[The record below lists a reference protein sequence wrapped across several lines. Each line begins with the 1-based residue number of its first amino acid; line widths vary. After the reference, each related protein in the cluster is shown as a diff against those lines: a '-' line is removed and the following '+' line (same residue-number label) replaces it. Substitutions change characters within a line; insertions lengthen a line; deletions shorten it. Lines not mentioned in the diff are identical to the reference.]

1 MFGLLKTFYI
11 KPNERGMLFYRSHFQ
26 EILMP
31 GTHRRMG
38 WHWNVKIF
46 DLNTPKATIDNV
58 ELLLQSHPDVLNE
71 QFVVVRTTF
80 NQAALVRVGQQ
91 WQAIAPNQ
99 LHLFWRG
106 FIEVDA
112 HRFDLDESVELPTAF
127 VEQVKDQAASAL
139 AGLKIVQVSEFQ
151 IGMLYIQDNFVRPLA
166 SGVYGFW
173 TFGQT
178 VRVNL
183 YDRTKPIPGFNNP
196 DVLMEQHSEFVSE
209 YCEAVT
215 LGAQEMAIARYQGK
229 VIGVLPPT
237 SRQLFWRGVE
247 VEVIDL
253 STEAK
258 LPARLV
264 KELVSGLSE
273 VFQLAL
279 AYLHL
284 TEVPSQHVGL
294 LYAEGALQETLEP
307 GRHVWWTFG
316 RSLKTEVLD
325 LRLQTLDVSGQEILS
340 KDKVPLRLNLTAG
353 YRIVDPVKA
362 KAGLAD
368 IQGFLYKELQFALRG
383 AVGTRSLDNLLEDKG
398 AIDTSVADHILSKTA
413 EYGIE
418 VESVGVKDIILPG
431 EMKSI
436 LCQVVEAEKEA
447 QANVIR
453 RREETSATR
462 SMLNTAKVMENNPVA
477 LRLKELEVLERI
489 ADKIERINVN
499 GGLES
504 ILTEIIQIDRQ

>member
-26 EILMP
+26 AILMP
-31 GTHRRMG
+31 GTHHRMG

-46 DLNTPKATIDNV
+46 NLNTPKATIDNV
-58 ELLLQSHPDVLNE
+58 ELLLQSHADVFNE
-71 QFVVVRTTF
+71 QFVVVRTAF

-99 LHLFWRG
+99 LRLFWRG
-106 FIEVDA
+106 FIEVEA
-112 HRFDLDESVELPTAF
+112 HRFDLDEGVELPPTF
-127 VEQVKDQAASAL
+127 VEQVKDQAATAL
-139 AGLKIVQVSEFQ
+139 AGLKMVRVSEFQ
-151 IGMLYIQDNFVRPLA
+151 IGMLYIQDNFVRPLEP
-166 SGVYGFW
+166 GEYGFW
-173 TFGQT
+173 TFGQS

-183 YDRTKPIPGFNNP
+183 FDRTKPIPGFANT
-196 DVLMEQHSEFVSE
+196 DVLMEQHPEFVAQ

-215 LGAQEMAIARYQGK
+215 LGAQDVAIARYQGK
-229 VIGVLPPT
+229 VIAVLPPT
-237 SRQLFWRGVE
+237 SRQLFWAGVE
-247 VEVIDL
+247 VEVIDISTDAKL
-253 STEAK
+253 ST
-258 LPARLV
+258 RLV
-264 KELVSGLSE
+264 KELVSGLPAVLQMVQSH
-273 VFQLAL
+273 
-279 AYLHL
+279 LHI

-294 LYAEGALQETLEP
+294 LYAEGAFQETLDA
-307 GRHVWWTFG
+307 GWHVWWRFG
-316 RSLKTEVLD
+316 RSLKSEVLD

-353 YRIVDPVKA
+353 YRIADPVKA

-368 IQGFLYKELQFALRG
+368 IKGFLYKELQFALRG
-383 AVGTRSLDNLLEDKG
+383 AVGTRSLDDLLEDKG
-398 AIDTSVADHILSKTA
+398 AIDSSVADYILSKTA

-436 LCQVVEAEKEA
+436 LCQVVEAEKAA

-499 GGLES
+499 GGLEN
-504 ILTEIIQIDRQ
+504 ILTEIIQINR

>member
-31 GTHRRMG
+31 GTHHRMG
-38 WHWNVKIF
+38 LHWNVKIF

-58 ELLLQSHPDVLNE
+58 ELLLQSHADVLNE
-71 QFVVVRTTF
+71 QFVIVRTAF

-99 LHLFWRG
+99 LRLFWRG
-106 FIEVDA
+106 FIEVEA
-112 HRFDLDESVELPTAF
+112 HCFDLDAGDGFEGVDLPTAF
-127 VEQVKDQAASAL
+127 VDQVKDQAASAL
-139 AGLKIVQVSEFQ
+139 AGLKVVRVSEFQ
-151 IGMLYIQDNFVRPLA
+151 IGMLYIQDNFVRPL
-166 SGVYGFW
+166 GPGEYGFW

-178 VRVNL
+178 IRVTL
-183 YDRTKPIPGFNNP
+183 YDRTKPIPGFNNT
-196 DVLMEQHSEFVSE
+196 DVLMEQRPEFVAE
-209 YCEAVT
+209 YCESVT
-215 LGAQEMAIARYQGK
+215 LGAEEVAIARHQGK
-229 VIGVLPPT
+229 VIGVLTPT

-253 STEAK
+253 NTNAK

-264 KELVSGLSE
+264 KELVSGLPA
-273 VFQLAL
+273 VFQLAHHH
-279 AYLHL
+279 LHI

-307 GRHVWWTFG
+307 GWHVWWLFG

-368 IQGFLYKELQFALRG
+368 IKGFLYKELQFALRV
-383 AVGTRSLDNLLEDKG
+383 AVGTRSLDELLEDKG
-398 AIDTSVADHILSKTA
+398 AIDSSVADYILSKTA

-418 VESVGVKDIILPG
+418 VESVGV
-431 EMKSI
+431 
-436 LCQVVEAEKEA
+436 
-447 QANVIR
+447 
-453 RREETSATR
+453 
-462 SMLNTAKVMENNPVA
+462 
-477 LRLKELEVLERI
+477 
-489 ADKIERINVN
+489 
-499 GGLES
+499 
-504 ILTEIIQIDRQ
+504 